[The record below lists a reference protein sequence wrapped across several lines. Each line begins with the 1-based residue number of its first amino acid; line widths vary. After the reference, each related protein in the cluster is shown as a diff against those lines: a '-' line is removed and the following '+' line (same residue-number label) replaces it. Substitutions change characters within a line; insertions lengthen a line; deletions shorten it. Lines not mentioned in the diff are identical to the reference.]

1 MIRALIKKVGYLF
14 KRDPSAVVEIGQPL
28 IIPRSEHGLSRK
40 DISEN
45 ALKVLYRL
53 NRHGFDAY
61 LVGGSVRDLLL
72 GLHPKDFDVVTNAK
86 PEEVRRVFRNCR
98 LIGRRFRLA
107 HVYFGHDIIEVATF
121 RGKTDEPSDDISHS
135 EQGMIL
141 RDNVYGSLSE
151 DVWRRDFT
159 INALYYNIADFS
171 IVDYVG
177 GFADVKAKRIR
188 MIGDVNQRYREDP
201 VRILRAIRF
210 AAKANF
216 ELDKALTGPILELKE
231 LLHHISSARLFE
243 EVMKMF
249 HSGVATRIYQELK
262 NHGLLAELFPI
273 TFESVHKNQHPT
285 NALLQKVFENTD
297 QRIKADKSVTPSF
310 IVSALL
316 WYPIVERTQEWVDKG
331 TPYLPARMQ
340 AVEELLNK
348 QAKRISIPKR
358 ITLGA
363 REIWQFQLRL
373 EKRHG
378 KRAHQLF
385 TEQRFRAAYDFLEMR
400 AFVGESAGVQALYDW
415 WKAYVEGDADIRKEL
430 MKSLAAPTGR
440 RKSKR
445 RKRKPAAP
453 A

>member
-14 KRDPSAVVEIGQPL
+14 KRNTSVAAQVGQPI
-28 IIPRSEHGLSRK
+28 IIPRSEHGVSRK
-40 DISEN
+40 EISEN

-53 NRHGFDAY
+53 NRHGYEAY

-121 RGKTDEPSDDISHS
+121 RGKTDNPTDDISHS

-141 RDNVYGSLSE
+141 RDNVYGSIAE

-177 GFADVKAKRIR
+177 GFADVKAKRMR

-216 ELDKALTGPILELKE
+216 ELGKDLTQPIIELKE

-262 NHGLLAELFPI
+262 NHGLLAELFPV
-273 TFESVHKNQHPT
+273 TNESVQKNEYPT
-285 NALLQKVFENTD
+285 DALLCKVFESTD
-297 QRIKADKSVTPSF
+297 SRIKADKSVTPSF
-310 IVSALL
+310 IVTALL
-316 WYPIVERTQEWVDKG
+316 WYPIVERTKILVDKG
-331 TPYLPARMQ
+331 LTFLPARMQ
-340 AVEELLNK
+340 AVEELLQR
-348 QAKRISIPKR
+348 QAKRVSIPKR

-378 KRAHQLF
+378 KRAQLLIA
-385 TEQRFRAAYDFLEMR
+385 EQRFRAAYDFLEMR
-400 AFVGESAGVQALYDW
+400 AQVGEDVKELYEW
-415 WKAYVEGDADIRKEL
+415 WKAYVEGDADVRKEL
-430 MKSLAAPTGR
+430 MKTLSAPTGR

-453 A
+453 T